1 MALTLRDRA
10 LLVKLYYQ
18 RNENSNAA
26 LREFLR
32 LKKLRKG
39 PMSITNLR
47 KMIQRFETT
56 EIFARQPGQGLKMTS
71 QQQVKEVALLLFD
84 NRWKMCRVPTSF
96 GRYLCTGISY
106 SQR

>member
-18 RNENSNAA
+18 RNDIIIASH
-26 LREFLR
+26 REFRR

-56 EIFARQPGQGLKMTS
+56 ETLERQS
-71 QQQVKEVALLLFD
+71 
-84 NRWKMCRVPTSF
+84 S
-96 GRYLCTGISY
+96 
-106 SQR
+106 